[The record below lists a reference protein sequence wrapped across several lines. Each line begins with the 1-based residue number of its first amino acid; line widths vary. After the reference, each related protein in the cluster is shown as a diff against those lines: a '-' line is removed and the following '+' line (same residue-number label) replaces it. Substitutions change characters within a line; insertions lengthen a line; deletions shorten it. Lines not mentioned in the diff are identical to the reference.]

1 MEIYYIRLT
10 TIVSAIFFGVI
21 LLSVGRHMRVPA
33 IVPLLVGG
41 ILLGPE
47 FIGLINTDSLG
58 SGLQII
64 ISLCVAVIL
73 FEGGLT
79 LKPEGFKKA
88 SQVIWRLLTFGVLI
102 TWFGTAAVVY
112 LLFDYSMG
120 LSMLAGSLIIV
131 TGPTVI
137 APLLQRIN
145 IKEKLNDILHW
156 EGVLI
161 DPIGVFIAILCF
173 EWFNAESS
181 PISHFEQ
188 FSFRVLIG
196 IGFGLLGGKIMHL
209 LLTKK
214 WIHED
219 QGNIF
224 ALAGAV
230 ILFGLSDIVLHEAG
244 ILTVV
249 VAGLVLGWSKS
260 PQLKRIK
267 QFKSELTDLAI
278 AFLFILLAANLDL
291 QNFIDLGWKGAA
303 TLLCIMLL
311 IRPLGILVSTF
322 GTDLS
327 TRARA
332 FLSWIAPRGIVA
344 GSMASLFA
352 LELTAKGYEEGP
364 FIEAFTFSVIG
375 VTIFIQGLSAR
386 RVAGLLGV
394 REKEKNGWLIVG
406 GHTFARKIA
415 RYIRKQVEATCIIV
429 DTNPDAVRESRS
441 ENITAFIG
449 NALEINTV
457 PDEIRSRIGNVL
469 ALTDNRELN
478 QLICLR
484 WSDIVKKDR
493 LFRWTGDEEKKDS
506 PRTNM
511 GIPVWQA
518 LTKPS
523 QVSYDLRNKEANLIS
538 RTANLLTPDQLSQ
551 MIPLMAAESGRISVT
566 DLDIGTM
573 ANASLLG
580 YIRLV
585 QHLPLFLQKKHILTI
600 EHIASLEALL
610 RHALSIAKETHTQLN
625 IEQILKQLLARE
637 DEIPTTLSNGV
648 VMPHTRLTEI
658 RQPICIFVRLQ
669 KGLFLDAHDRKK
681 SRLFI
686 IMLNPESDPETHLL
700 MLADV
705 AKIASDP
712 ESVDMLLNAISPEDV
727 LAQLKSMENLVT
739 GSWQLQNA

>member
-1 MEIYYIRLT
+1 
-10 TIVSAIFFGVI
+10 
-21 LLSVGRHMRVPA
+21 
-33 IVPLLVGG
+33 
-41 ILLGPE
+41 
-47 FIGLINTDSLG
+47 
-58 SGLQII
+58 
-64 ISLCVAVIL
+64 
-73 FEGGLT
+73 
-79 LKPEGFKKA
+79 
-88 SQVIWRLLTFGVLI
+88 
-102 TWFGTAAVVY
+102 
-112 LLFDYSMG
+112 
-120 LSMLAGSLIIV
+120 
-131 TGPTVI
+131 
-137 APLLQRIN
+137 
-145 IKEKLNDILHW
+145 
-156 EGVLI
+156 
-161 DPIGVFIAILCF
+161 
-173 EWFNAESS
+173 
-181 PISHFEQ
+181 
-188 FSFRVLIG
+188 
-196 IGFGLLGGKIMHL
+196 
-209 LLTKK
+209 
-214 WIHED
+214 
-219 QGNIF
+219 
-224 ALAGAV
+224 
-230 ILFGLSDIVLHEAG
+230 
-244 ILTVV
+244 
-249 VAGLVLGWSKS
+249 GLVLGWSKS

-311 IRPLGILVSTF
+311 IRPLGVLVSTF

-415 RYIRKQVEATCIIV
+415 RYIRKQVEATCVIV

-493 LFRWTGDEEKKDS
+493 LFRWTGDEEKNDS
-506 PRTNM
+506 LRTNM

-585 QHLPLFLQKKHILTI
+585 QHLPLF
-600 EHIASLEALL
+600 
-610 RHALSIAKETHTQLN
+610 
-625 IEQILKQLLARE
+625 
-637 DEIPTTLSNGV
+637 
-648 VMPHTRLTEI
+648 
-658 RQPICIFVRLQ
+658 
-669 KGLFLDAHDRKK
+669 
-681 SRLFI
+681 
-686 IMLNPESDPETHLL
+686 
-700 MLADV
+700 
-705 AKIASDP
+705 
-712 ESVDMLLNAISPEDV
+712 
-727 LAQLKSMENLVT
+727 
-739 GSWQLQNA
+739 